1 MFLVAANLVAVLA
14 LPVNAPVNPV
24 EVTDSKPITEVTVPP
39 KVIVVDPRIVE
50 LFANCPFVMPAD
62 ELRFEVVK
70 PVTEIVPEEREIPEP
85 AVSPS

>member
-1 MFLVAANLVAVLA
+1 
-14 LPVNAPVNPV
+14 
-24 EVTDSKPITEVTVPP
+24 
-39 KVIVVDPRIVE
+39 
-50 LFANCPFVMPAD
+50 MPAD